1 MPNNL
6 DVLYDG
12 NKVRNIRVTKTSE
25 YTGQL
30 GLEEELQ
37 QVMEDCQEQFVS
49 SCEMLSPSSLPPLT
63 QFHLEPSRQMH
74 PQILL

>member
-1 MPNNL
+1 M
-6 DVLYDG
+6 LYDG
-12 NKVRNIRVTKTSE
+12 NKVRNIWVTKTFKH
-25 YTGQL
+25 TGQL
-30 GLEEELQ
+30 GLEEEELQ

-63 QFHLEPSRQMH
+63 QFHLEPSRHMH